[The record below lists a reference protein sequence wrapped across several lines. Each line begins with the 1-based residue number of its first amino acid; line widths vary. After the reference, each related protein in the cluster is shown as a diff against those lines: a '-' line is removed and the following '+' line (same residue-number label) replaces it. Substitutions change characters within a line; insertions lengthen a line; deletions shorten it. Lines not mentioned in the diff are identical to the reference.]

1 MLAGVG
7 AKEFDSVVSA
17 AEKIVKIKEVIKPDA
32 QITARY
38 EEKYQ
43 KFKKLYP
50 ALKKMYNE

>member
-7 AKEFDSVVSA
+7 ANEFDSVVAA
-17 AEKIVKIKEVIKPDA
+17 AEKIVKVKEVIKPDA

-50 ALKKMYNE
+50 ALKKMYSE